1 MRLRLVHTLTL
12 LLLSAVLLAVLAMG
26 GVMAWNLRNGFADF
40 MESRDVERLEQFA
53 ALVTEAAAEAGSLSA
68 LRQNTRMHDLL
79 DRYAQQQGLV
89 ARGLPEPGGAGL
101 RPGGP
106 GGRLGRPGGPGGPGG
121 YGPPPGVL
129 PPGGADGF
137 GARVSVVG
145 VDGQALLAGPG
156 RPLDVAAGPFID
168 RPITLQG
175 EVIALARLRPGAR
188 VPDAVETRFL
198 RSQYLGILAVAAALL
213 LLAVISARWAA
224 RRWATERHGH
234 RLAARRRPAPEQAG
248 R

>member
-40 MESRDVERLEQFA
+40 MESRDVEQLEQFA
-53 ALVTEAAAEAGSLSA
+53 ALVTEAAGEAGSLSA

-106 GGRLGRPGGPGGPGG
+106 GGRPGRPGGPGGPGG

-168 RPITLQG
+168 RPHHAAG
-175 EVIALARLRPGAR
+175 RGHRAGPPASRRARARRGGNALLAFAIPGH
-188 VPDAVETRFL
+188 
-198 RSQYLGILAVAAALL
+198 LGCGRRAAVAGRDQCALGGAAL
-213 LLAVISARWAA
+213 
-224 RRWATERHGH
+224 GH
-234 RLAARRRPAPEQAG
+234 
-248 R
+248 